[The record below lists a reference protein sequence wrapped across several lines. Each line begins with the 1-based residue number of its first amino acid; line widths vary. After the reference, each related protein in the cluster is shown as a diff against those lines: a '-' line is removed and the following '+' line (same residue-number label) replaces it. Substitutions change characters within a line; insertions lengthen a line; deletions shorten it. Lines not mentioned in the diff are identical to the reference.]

1 MRYLES
7 TARLKRVGKALR
19 PAADMQDFTI
29 LFVFF
34 SDVGVCSRVCYS
46 KNELLTSTSQNK
58 TGLPCWAGRF
68 SGHNRLGLGQLRFGH
83 RDHSFDHL
91 AADRAALL
99 AVHAA

>member
-19 PAADMQDFTI
+19 PAADMQDLTI

-46 KNELLTSTSQNK
+46 KNELLTSTSKCDTDQNIINTFLK
-58 TGLPCWAGRF
+58 AGI
-68 SGHNRLGLGQLRFGH
+68 QL
-83 RDHSFDHL
+83 
-91 AADRAALL
+91 
-99 AVHAA
+99 